1 MTMYSNLGVVLEL
14 LREEPDVEAGD
25 GLLVRGASSV
35 TAEQRDA
42 VVDHVRTDTTAQLT
56 LFLLATELKADA
68 TDSEEAFE
76 TELHTFVRA
85 VRDRFGVNLL
95 RTAAANRDRLPD
107 QVPDGL
113 LTDDAVAALDG

>member
-35 TAEQRDA
+35 TARQRDA
-42 VVDHVRTDTTAQLT
+42 VVDHVQSDTTAQLT

-68 TDSEEAFE
+68 TDSDAAFE
-76 TELHTFVRA
+76 TELRTFVGA

-95 RTAAANRDRLPD
+95 HTAAANRDRLPD
-107 QVPDGL
+107 RVPDAL
-113 LTDDAVAALDG
+113 LTDDAVASLDD